1 MRMKA
6 SAVASIALSVLL
18 LSACDMSTP
27 SKVHTGEIQVRD
39 VMKTVTID
47 PTIIN
52 PDSVDIILS
61 DYRQNGEGPMRL
73 VVPYAPGNPLN
84 KAAAQAQGER
94 YKHTFQGR
102 GVKDFRVSYT
112 ATVNPEA
119 MGVLSYEALA
129 AEPPRNCHHMP
140 GFNGGDRVDDAEGRN
155 YGCEMQTAISQMM
168 ARPADLLGQDGLP
181 EDDAKRQ
188 GGLVEKYRSG
198 VVNPALVG
206 LKASGT

>member
-6 SAVASIALSVLL
+6 SAVCSIALSVLL
-18 LSACDMSTP
+18 LSACDMTTP
-27 SKVHTGEIQVRD
+27 SKVETGEIQVRD
-39 VMKTVTID
+39 VMKTAIVD
-47 PTIIN
+47 PTRIN
-52 PDSVDIILS
+52 PESVDIVLT
-61 DYRQNGEGPMRL
+61 DYRQNGEGPIRL
-73 VVPYAPGNPLN
+73 VIPYAPGSPLN

-94 YKHTFQGR
+94 YKHAYQSR

-140 GFNGGDRVDDAEGRN
+140 GYNGGDQADDSEARN
-155 YGCEMQTAISQMM
+155 YGCEMQMAISSMV

-181 EDDAKRQ
+181 MDDAKRQ
-188 GGLVEKYRSG
+188 GVLVDKYRAG
-198 VVNPALVG
+198 VVNPALQG